1 MTGKMMI
8 RRKTTREEDVKEP
21 TQWYATGTR
30 FALETRPN
38 KNKFSITCRWFQRT
52 DARRF
57 PKGMR
62 TISEIANQNFL
73 KTNATS
79 LPMPGEYES
88 DPSTVRPSSDHEPIN
103 PQPSPRNPPGHQAYF
118 SCPSPESSVENPNIS
133 CSRYHSQFDQI
144 IPTSPNSALPQKTC
158 VMRLPRQVT
167 AAPHQILQVPQK
179 LFIFYFFF
187 PLLFSTPPFFDS
199 TIFKS
204 TISWLYYYLP
214 LLLFYLTILWLY
226 IFLLYPFTLPFF
238 TMLFFYSAGLLLC
251 HFLTLRFRS

>member
-1 MTGKMMI
+1 
-8 RRKTTREEDVKEP
+8 
-21 TQWYATGTR
+21 
-30 FALETRPN
+30 
-38 KNKFSITCRWFQRT
+38 
-52 DARRF
+52 
-57 PKGMR
+57 MR

-167 AAPHQILQVPQK
+167 AAPHQISQVPQK

-204 TISWLYYYLP
+204 TIS
-214 LLLFYLTILWLY
+214 
-226 IFLLYPFTLPFF
+226 
-238 TMLFFYSAGLLLC
+238 
-251 HFLTLRFRS
+251 